1 VDRCR
6 AVCAEFN
13 AAPFYGW
20 LGMRAESDAPGTA
33 RVALPFREELAQRY
47 GGVHGGVLMTLA
59 DSALSVALATTF
71 EGAETTATVQVSVLF
86 VAPAGHAD
94 LVAEAK
100 VTERGRRVAFAECV
114 VLAADRPV
122 LRAQGVLRIGS
133 GAEPPQ
139 SAGTQTSR

>member
-33 RVALPFREELAQRY
+33 RVTLSFREELAQRY

-59 DSALSVALATTF
+59 DSAISVALATTF
-71 EGAETTATVQVSVLF
+71 EGAETTTTVQVSVQF
-86 VAPAGHAD
+86 VAPAGKAD

-100 VTERGRRVAFAECV
+100 LTEKGRKLAFVECSITAE
-114 VLAADRPV
+114 ARTV
-122 LRAQGVLRIGS
+122 LRAHGVLKIGS
-133 GAEPPQ
+133 GTL
-139 SAGTQTSR
+139 SGV